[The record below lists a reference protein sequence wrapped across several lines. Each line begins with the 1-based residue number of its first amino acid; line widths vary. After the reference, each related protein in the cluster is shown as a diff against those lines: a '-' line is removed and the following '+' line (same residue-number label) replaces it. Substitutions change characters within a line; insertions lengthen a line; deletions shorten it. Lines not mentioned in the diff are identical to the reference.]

1 MKFYVY
7 ILRSKK
13 NNKTYIGH
21 TQNLSARIKQHNAGE
36 TKSTKANIPYELI
49 FYEVC
54 ATRSVAVAKEKYF
67 KSGVGREYIK
77 ANIINAPVVQLDRI
91 SDFGSE
97 G

>member
-1 MKFYVY
+1 MPGYF
-7 ILRSKK
+7 IFAAMHPCLQGS
-13 NNKTYIGH
+13 
-21 TQNLSARIKQHNAGE
+21 AGE